1 MRDFSNGL
9 QNLNFQEGDVISLAL
24 SNSNDYPVA
33 VLGGADAGCIISPV
47 NPNSTYLELQ
57 KVLEN
62 NDSRY
67 FIV

>member
-24 SNSNDYPVA
+24 PNSIDYPVA

-47 NPNSTYLELQ
+47 NPNSTHLELQ
-57 KVLEN
+57 QALEN

-67 FIV
+67 LIV